1 MTYLLSLLG
10 VHQAHAKQDAQN
22 EGHHQWRSH
31 DLAKQILWR
40 RRRLHCLHHDSEAN
54 QPEDH
59 KYSSLY
65 CGFDS

>member
-1 MTYLLSLLG
+1 LWHHHRRYL
-10 VHQAHAKQDAQN
+10 H
-22 EGHHQWRSH
+22 R
-31 DLAKQILWR
+31 
-40 RRRLHCLHHDSEAN
+40 LHHDSKAD